1 MPKSRKTADPFNRA
15 LGIFL
20 EWGPAQSIDVRV
32 RIKKALPALR
42 PAEIKK
48 LEAEF
53 WELVSAACRIVEEMV
68 ERHQS
73 EDDGRRRVAEID
85 ARVSSE
91 NAAVLYNQARYSAW
105 RDGYR

>member
-1 MPKSRKTADPFNRA
+1 

-20 EWGPAQSIDVRV
+20 EWGPARSIDVRV

-53 WELVSAACRIVEEMV
+53 WELMSAACRIVEENV

-73 EDDGRRRVAEID
+73 EDDARIKVAALD
-85 ARVSSE
+85 PRVSPE
-91 NAAVLYNQARYSAW
+91 NASNLYSQARYSAW